1 MKTITRWFFLAI
13 SSVFIAVSLSVI
25 IIVGLYLTGQ
35 YITPDRTCITGK
47 MLLER
52 EGTYIDLG
60 EMEFCGNDLSVSGV
74 YGPSMEYH
82 FFILKRKNAELKEQL
97 EQCMSRTSV

>member
-1 MKTITRWFFLAI
+1 MKIKRVFFLTI
-13 SSVFIAVSLSVI
+13 GSVFIAIALSTLIVI
-25 IIVGLYLTGQ
+25 GIALLEWQ
-35 YITPDRTCITGK
+35 PRTCLTGK